1 MTSDPQPS
9 RFRDRW
15 HMILQ
20 WLKDPRVRAL
30 LTLMLLG
37 AIIFLARDHY
47 HFLEEGWAAMLQA
60 NNWYILAAVAA
71 MGLSMIAQAEVMV
84 ALLRPAGVPV
94 KRTSANALGLSANA
108 WSSSFPGG
116 PAISAAMIFR
126 EQMKWGATPVIASWY
141 LVISGVLS
149 GAAMALL
156 GFGAVFFLQANV
168 HVFSLSFSLVA
179 LIALTLA
186 ANWVARNP
194 EKVQSALLSA
204 MTWFNEKRR
213 KPADRFHSQI
223 RSFADQLRAVDLSPK
238 WLGYAVSV
246 SLLNW
251 VLEIVCLFLCILAI
265 GAEPSVAGAVLAFI
279 AAKLIGQAPITPGG
293 LGPVDI
299 TLTTMLVSTAGLG
312 SGQAV
317 AAVIVFRMISFA
329 LLTLVGW
336 LVFLWTFVRPE
347 EEQDAAAS
355 AASDTGTTGAS
366 GTAGTVGGTSG
377 ASGVRRRSGRG
388 LTFRQITGGSA
399 ARRAHEEEDG
409 TGDGTDD
416 GGTIDRLP
424 RHPERPE
431 E

>member
-1 MTSDPQPS
+1 MAAEHTTSP
-9 RFRDRW
+9 FRRRW
-15 HMILQ
+15 RMILH

-71 MGLSMIAQAEVMV
+71 MSLSMLAQAEVMV

-108 WSSSFPGG
+108 WSSTFPGG

-126 EQMKWGATPVIASWY
+126 EQMKWGATGVIASWY
-141 LVISGVLS
+141 LVISGALS
-149 GAAMALL
+149 GASMAIL

-168 HVFSLSFSLVA
+168 HVFSLTASLIS

-186 ANWVARNP
+186 ANWVARHP
-194 EKVQSALLSA
+194 DKVQAGLLSA
-204 MTWFNEKRR
+204 MTWFNRKRK
-213 KPADRFHSQI
+213 KPLDRFHDQI
-223 RSFADQLRAVDLSPK
+223 RNFSDQLRAVDLSPK

-279 AAKLIGQAPITPGG
+279 MAKLIGQAQITPGG

-299 TLTTMLVSTAGLG
+299 TLTTMLVGTAGLG

-347 EEQDAAAS
+347 EENIAEDAETPDAS
-355 AASDTGTTGAS
+355 
-366 GTAGTVGGTSG
+366 
-377 ASGVRRRSGRG
+377 RQRSGRG
-388 LTFRQITGGSA
+388 LTVRQITGGSA
-399 ARRAHEEEDG
+399 ARGHRHGQASQ
-409 TGDGTDD
+409 DD
-416 GGTIDRLP
+416 TIDRLP
-424 RHPERPE
+424 RYPDRQDGDERRDRKTQPRHVDEPEPE
-431 E
+431 TD